1 MSNIE
6 DTIYDL
12 PNEEYH
18 RGERFK
24 DFLSSTQIKDY
35 MVSPKF
41 ARYKALHPELFEISI
56 EASEKGSLY
65 HDAMESLVNTGKLD
79 KWRNNLLVF
88 EPPINPKTDC
98 PYGRDTQKYQIA
110 LIEAKESNPG
120 KTLTST
126 TDIQLVETMVYELLN
141 NCRDTSK
148 QIRQI
153 LKWGK
158 AEVSHFVEYE
168 GCKFK
173 YRPDVETAK
182 KIVDWKTLAVDDLH
196 EETVN
201 RTIAKFH
208 YGISAA
214 FYQFFE
220 HERTGV
226 WKEFYWVMQQK
237 IAPYDAVF
245 VSAANWAFH
254 LEDGIVKMGDYGISA
269 AFYQFFEHERTGV
282 WKEFYWVMQQKTAPY
297 DAVFV
302 SAANWAFHLEDGI
315 VKMGASALAFKKLL
329 DQHVY
334 CTQNNDFDGAQIF
347 IQPGFKGRRIMVPD
361 TPAFEKNKMFNFYNN
376 QEQ

>member
-88 EPPINPKTDC
+88 EPPINPKTGC

-214 FYQFFE
+214 FYTFFE
-220 HERTGV
+220 HERTGI
-226 WKEFYWVMQQK
+226 WKNFYWVMQQK
-237 IAPYDAVF
+237 TPPYDAVF
-245 VSAANWAFH
+245 VSAEN
-254 LEDGIVKMGDYGISA
+254 YG
-269 AFYQFFEHERTGV
+269 F
-282 WKEFYWVMQQKTAPY
+282 KY
-297 DAVFV
+297 DPTTDTV
-302 SAANWAFHLEDGI
+302 SLGN
-315 VKMGASALAFKKLL
+315 SALVFMKLL
-329 DQHVY
+329 KQHIY
-334 CTQNNDFDGAQIF
+334 CSKNDDFDGAQIF
-347 IQPGFKGRRIMVPD
+347 IQPGYKGRRIMMPNVPSYI
-361 TPAFEKNKMFNFYNN
+361 NSNIFNFYNN
-376 QEQ
+376 E

>member
-6 DTIYDL
+6 DTIYNL
-12 PNEEYH
+12 PNDEYH
-18 RGERFK
+18 KGERFK

-41 ARYKALHPELFEISI
+41 ARYKALHPEMFEISI

-65 HDAMESLVNTGKLD
+65 HDAMESLVNTGTLD

-88 EPPINPKTDC
+88 EPPINPKTGC

-126 TDIQLVETMVYELLN
+126 TDMQLVETMVYELLN

-182 KIVDWKTLAVDDLH
+182 KIIDWKTLAVDDLH

-214 FYQFFE
+214 FYQFF
-220 HERTGV
+220 
-226 WKEFYWVMQQK
+226 
-237 IAPYDAVF
+237 
-245 VSAANWAFH
+245 
-254 LEDGIVKMGDYGISA
+254 
-269 AFYQFFEHERTGV
+269 FF
-282 WKEFYWVMQQKTAPY
+282 
-297 DAVFV
+297 
-302 SAANWAFHLEDGI
+302 
-315 VKMGASALAFKKLL
+315 
-329 DQHVY
+329 
-334 CTQNNDFDGAQIF
+334 
-347 IQPGFKGRRIMVPD
+347 
-361 TPAFEKNKMFNFYNN
+361 
-376 QEQ
+376 

>member
-88 EPPINPKTDC
+88 EPPINPKTGC

-110 LIEAKESNPG
+110 LIESKESNPG

-220 HERTGV
+220 HEQSGV
-226 WKEFYWVMQQK
+226 WKNFYCVMQQK
-237 IAPYDAVF
+237 EPPFDAVM
-245 VSAANWAFH
+245 VSAEN
-254 LEDGIVKMGDYGISA
+254 YGYS
-269 AFYQFFEHERTGV
+269 
-282 WKEFYWVMQQKTAPY
+282 Y
-297 DAVFV
+297 DKN
-302 SAANWAFHLEDGI
+302 SDILTLGQ
-315 VKMGASALAFKKLL
+315 SALEFEKLR
-329 DQHVY
+329 DQHIY
-334 CTQNNDFDGAQIF
+334 CDTNNDWDGAQVF
-347 IQPGFKGRRIMVPD
+347 IQPGWLGHRILSADAPN
-361 TPAFEKNKMFNFYNN
+361 FIGKQYKFYNKI
-376 QEQ
+376 

>member
-6 DTIYDL
+6 DTIYNL

-41 ARYKALHPELFEISI
+41 ARYKALHPEMFEISI

-65 HDAMESLVNTGKLD
+65 HDAMESLVNTGTLD

-88 EPPINPKTDC
+88 EPPINPKTGC
-98 PYGRDTQKYQIA
+98 QYGRDTQKYQIA
-110 LIEAKESNPG
+110 LIEAKKSNPG

-254 LEDGIVKMGDYGISA
+254 LEDGIVKMG
-269 AFYQFFEHERTGV
+269 
-282 WKEFYWVMQQKTAPY
+282 
-297 DAVFV
+297 
-302 SAANWAFHLEDGI
+302 
-315 VKMGASALAFKKLL
+315 ASALAFKKLL

>member
-1 MSNIE
+1 
-6 DTIYDL
+6 
-12 PNEEYH
+12 
-18 RGERFK
+18 
-24 DFLSSTQIKDY
+24 
-35 MVSPKF
+35 
-41 ARYKALHPELFEISI
+41 
-56 EASEKGSLY
+56 
-65 HDAMESLVNTGKLD
+65 MESLVNTGTLD

-88 EPPINPKTDC
+88 EPPINPKTGC

-237 IAPYDAVF
+237 
-245 VSAANWAFH
+245 
-254 LEDGIVKMGDYGISA
+254 
-269 AFYQFFEHERTGV
+269 
-282 WKEFYWVMQQKTAPY
+282 TAPY

>member
-6 DTIYDL
+6 DTIYNL

-41 ARYKALHPELFEISI
+41 ARYKALHPEMFEISI

-65 HDAMESLVNTGKLD
+65 HDAMESLVNTGTLD

-88 EPPINPKTDC
+88 EPPINPKTGC

-110 LIEAKESNPG
+110 LIEAKKSNPG

-254 LEDGIVKMGDYGISA
+254 LEDGIVKMG
-269 AFYQFFEHERTGV
+269 
-282 WKEFYWVMQQKTAPY
+282 
-297 DAVFV
+297 
-302 SAANWAFHLEDGI
+302 
-315 VKMGASALAFKKLL
+315 ASALAFKKLL

>member
-88 EPPINPKTDC
+88 EPPINPKTGC
-98 PYGRDTQKYQIA
+98 PYGRDTQKYQIE
-110 LIEAKESNPG
+110 LIESKESNPG

-254 LEDGIVKMGDYGISA
+254 LEDGIVKMG
-269 AFYQFFEHERTGV
+269 
-282 WKEFYWVMQQKTAPY
+282 
-297 DAVFV
+297 
-302 SAANWAFHLEDGI
+302 
-315 VKMGASALAFKKLL
+315 ASALAFKKLL

>member
-1 MSNIE
+1 M
-6 DTIYDL
+6 
-12 PNEEYH
+12 
-18 RGERFK
+18 
-24 DFLSSTQIKDY
+24 
-35 MVSPKF
+35 
-41 ARYKALHPELFEISI
+41 
-56 EASEKGSLY
+56 
-65 HDAMESLVNTGKLD
+65 
-79 KWRNNLLVF
+79 
-88 EPPINPKTDC
+88 
-98 PYGRDTQKYQIA
+98 
-110 LIEAKESNPG
+110 
-120 KTLTST
+120 TST

-237 IAPYDAVF
+237 
-245 VSAANWAFH
+245 
-254 LEDGIVKMGDYGISA
+254 
-269 AFYQFFEHERTGV
+269 
-282 WKEFYWVMQQKTAPY
+282 TAPY

-347 IQPGFKGRRIMVPD
+347 IQPGFKGRRIMVLD

>member
-1 MSNIE
+1 MM
-6 DTIYDL
+6 
-12 PNEEYH
+12 
-18 RGERFK
+18 
-24 DFLSSTQIKDY
+24 QW
-35 MVSPKF
+35 
-41 ARYKALHPELFEISI
+41 KALLI
-56 EASEKGSLY
+56 
-65 HDAMESLVNTGKLD
+65 LD

-88 EPPINPKTDC
+88 EPPINPKTGC

-110 LIEAKESNPG
+110 LIESKESNPG

-254 LEDGIVKMGDYGISA
+254 LEDGIVKMG
-269 AFYQFFEHERTGV
+269 
-282 WKEFYWVMQQKTAPY
+282 
-297 DAVFV
+297 
-302 SAANWAFHLEDGI
+302 
-315 VKMGASALAFKKLL
+315 ASALAFKKLL

>member
-88 EPPINPKTDC
+88 EPPINPKTGC
-98 PYGRDTQKYQIA
+98 PYGRDTQKSQIA
-110 LIEAKESNPG
+110 LIESKESNPG

-254 LEDGIVKMGDYGISA
+254 LEDGIVKMG
-269 AFYQFFEHERTGV
+269 
-282 WKEFYWVMQQKTAPY
+282 
-297 DAVFV
+297 
-302 SAANWAFHLEDGI
+302 
-315 VKMGASALAFKKLL
+315 ASALAFKKLL

>member
-88 EPPINPKTDC
+88 EPPINPKTGC

-182 KIVDWKTLAVDDLH
+182 KLLTGKHWRLMIFMKKQLTGLLPNFIMVFRQLSISFLNMNVLEYGRSSTGLCNKRQLPMTQYLSVQLTGLSIWKTEL
-196 EETVN
+196 
-201 RTIAKFH
+201 
-208 YGISAA
+208 
-214 FYQFFE
+214 
-220 HERTGV
+220 
-226 WKEFYWVMQQK
+226 
-237 IAPYDAVF
+237 
-245 VSAANWAFH
+245 
-254 LEDGIVKMGDYGISA
+254 
-269 AFYQFFEHERTGV
+269 
-282 WKEFYWVMQQKTAPY
+282 
-297 DAVFV
+297 
-302 SAANWAFHLEDGI
+302 
-315 VKMGASALAFKKLL
+315 
-329 DQHVY
+329 
-334 CTQNNDFDGAQIF
+334 
-347 IQPGFKGRRIMVPD
+347 
-361 TPAFEKNKMFNFYNN
+361 
-376 QEQ
+376 

>member
-88 EPPINPKTDC
+88 EPPINPKTGC

-110 LIEAKESNPG
+110 LIESKESNPG

-168 GCKFK
+168 GCKFNIALMWK
-173 YRPDVETAK
+173 RPRKLSTGKHWRLMIFMK
-182 KIVDWKTLAVDDLH
+182 KQLTGLLPNFI
-196 EETVN
+196 TVFRQPSTSFLN
-201 RTIAKFH
+201 MNVLE
-208 YGISAA
+208 YGRSS
-214 FYQFFE
+214 
-220 HERTGV
+220 TG
-226 WKEFYWVMQQK
+226 
-237 IAPYDAVF
+237 
-245 VSAANWAFH
+245 
-254 LEDGIVKMGDYGISA
+254 L
-269 AFYQFFEHERTGV
+269 
-282 WKEFYWVMQQKTAPY
+282 
-297 DAVFV
+297 
-302 SAANWAFHLEDGI
+302 
-315 VKMGASALAFKKLL
+315 
-329 DQHVY
+329 
-334 CTQNNDFDGAQIF
+334 C
-347 IQPGFKGRRIMVPD
+347 
-361 TPAFEKNKMFNFYNN
+361 NKR
-376 QEQ
+376 

>member
-88 EPPINPKTDC
+88 EPPINPKTGC

-110 LIEAKESNPG
+110 LIESKESNPG

-201 RTIAKFH
+201 QTIAKFH
-208 YGISAA
+208 
-214 FYQFFE
+214 
-220 HERTGV
+220 
-226 WKEFYWVMQQK
+226 
-237 IAPYDAVF
+237 
-245 VSAANWAFH
+245 
-254 LEDGIVKMGDYGISA
+254 YGISA

-315 VKMGASALAFKKLL
+315 AKMGASALAFKKLL

>member
-88 EPPINPKTDC
+88 EPPINPKTGC
-98 PYGRDTQKYQIA
+98 PYGRDTQKYQTV
-110 LIEAKESNPG
+110 LIESKESNPG

-254 LEDGIVKMGDYGISA
+254 LEDGIVKMG
-269 AFYQFFEHERTGV
+269 
-282 WKEFYWVMQQKTAPY
+282 
-297 DAVFV
+297 
-302 SAANWAFHLEDGI
+302 
-315 VKMGASALAFKKLL
+315 ASALAFKKLL

>member
-88 EPPINPKTDC
+88 EPPINPKTGC

-110 LIEAKESNPG
+110 LIESKESNPS

-201 RTIAKFH
+201 QTIAKFH

-237 IAPYDAVF
+237 I
-245 VSAANWAFH
+245 
-254 LEDGIVKMGDYGISA
+254 
-269 AFYQFFEHERTGV
+269 
-282 WKEFYWVMQQKTAPY
+282 APY

>member
-41 ARYKALHPELFEISI
+41 ARYKALHPEMFEISI

-65 HDAMESLVNTGKLD
+65 HDAMESLVNTGTLD

-88 EPPINPKTDC
+88 EPPINPKTGC
-98 PYGRDTQKYQIA
+98 QYGRDTQKYQIA
-110 LIEAKESNPG
+110 LIEAKKSNPG

-254 LEDGIVKMGDYGISA
+254 LEDGIVKMG
-269 AFYQFFEHERTGV
+269 
-282 WKEFYWVMQQKTAPY
+282 
-297 DAVFV
+297 
-302 SAANWAFHLEDGI
+302 
-315 VKMGASALAFKKLL
+315 ASALAFKKLL

>member
-6 DTIYDL
+6 DTIYNL
-12 PNEEYH
+12 PNDEYH
-18 RGERFK
+18 KGERFK

-41 ARYKALHPELFEISI
+41 ARYKALYPEMFEISI

-65 HDAMESLVNTGKLD
+65 HDAMESLVNTGTLD

-88 EPPINPKTDC
+88 EPPINPKTGC

-126 TDIQLVETMVYELLN
+126 TDMQLVETMVYELLN

-214 FYQFFE
+214 FYQFLNMNVLE
-220 HERTGV
+220 YGRSSIGLCNKRQLPMTQYLSVQQTGLSI
-226 WKEFYWVMQQK
+226 WKTE
-237 IAPYDAVF
+237 
-245 VSAANWAFH
+245 
-254 LEDGIVKMGDYGISA
+254 L
-269 AFYQFFEHERTGV
+269 
-282 WKEFYWVMQQKTAPY
+282 
-297 DAVFV
+297 
-302 SAANWAFHLEDGI
+302 
-315 VKMGASALAFKKLL
+315 
-329 DQHVY
+329 
-334 CTQNNDFDGAQIF
+334 
-347 IQPGFKGRRIMVPD
+347 
-361 TPAFEKNKMFNFYNN
+361 
-376 QEQ
+376 